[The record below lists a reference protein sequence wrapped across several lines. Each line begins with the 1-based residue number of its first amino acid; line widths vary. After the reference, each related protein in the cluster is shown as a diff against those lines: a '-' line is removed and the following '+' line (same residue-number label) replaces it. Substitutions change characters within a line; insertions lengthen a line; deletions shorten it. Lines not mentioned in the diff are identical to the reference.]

1 MGGVAKAGRV
11 NGSTTSTGSA
21 SLSEQ
26 RTDQG
31 TENDGDLPP
40 IERRAKI
47 IEWFSEN
54 QVAWTQDLAKSLN
67 TSISTIRRDLDVLAS
82 EGLIKRTHGGAVRVR
97 QNTTYEQ
104 LTNEARVTSVEEKR
118 AIARAAVS
126 ILKPGQSII
135 VDTKTMS
142 HQFGYALAELK
153 IPLTAFTNDVHVAS
167 TLANKDPISV
177 VVPGGTCR
185 HGAYV
190 LVGEIATRFVHEL
203 NCDHFFLCTHAVD
216 EAGPSDTF
224 LDLVQLQ
231 REMVRAA
238 RETTLIVDST
248 KFGGRALYNVV
259 PMQKIK
265 RIITDEGLS
274 TDDRERYQS
283 LVEQLIIAPFL
294 DDPSSDT
301 NDASG
306 SS

>member
-1 MGGVAKAGRV
+1 M
-11 NGSTTSTGSA
+11 
-21 SLSEQ
+21 SEQ

-118 AIARAAVS
+118 RLHGPRSASSSLAKHHCRQKRCRIS
-126 ILKPGQSII
+126 S
-135 VDTKTMS
+135 
-142 HQFGYALAELK
+142 YALAELK